1 VGLKTSR
8 RATKWLHRNL
18 PQFANFRSVH
28 QASSRL
34 CSCHGSSSCPW
45 LLSSLK
51 NVSISPDSIETTMK
65 FYVGQDA
72 QATAAEL
79 HRAIGQATAAE
90 TAGNTFGNTG
100 SADKKGLTPI

>member
-1 VGLKTSR
+1 
-8 RATKWLHRNL
+8 
-18 PQFANFRSVH
+18 
-28 QASSRL
+28 
-34 CSCHGSSSCPW
+34 
-45 LLSSLK
+45 
-51 NVSISPDSIETTMK
+51 MK

>member
-1 VGLKTSR
+1 
-8 RATKWLHRNL
+8 
-18 PQFANFRSVH
+18 
-28 QASSRL
+28 
-34 CSCHGSSSCPW
+34 
-45 LLSSLK
+45 
-51 NVSISPDSIETTMK
+51 MK

-90 TAGNTFGNTG
+90 TAAETAGNTFGNTG